1 LSLPKTKRFSAFQLY
16 HFLSFK
22 AMHHQRLF
30 PTADHFAHSYD
41 TWLWW
46 FLHGQA
52 TCLPAP
58 PVCA

>member
-1 LSLPKTKRFSAFQLY
+1 M
-16 HFLSFK
+16 SFK

-30 PTADHFAHSYD
+30 PISDHFAHSYD

-46 FLHGQA
+46 FLRGRA